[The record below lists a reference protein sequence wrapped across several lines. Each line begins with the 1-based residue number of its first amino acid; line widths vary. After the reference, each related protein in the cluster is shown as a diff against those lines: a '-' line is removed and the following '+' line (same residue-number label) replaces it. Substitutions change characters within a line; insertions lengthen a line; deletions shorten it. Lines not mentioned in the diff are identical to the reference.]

1 MPAPSW
7 VTSRVAGTIV
17 GIFCAGITVM
27 LIEQG
32 GHALFGTATP
42 GDPSTVTM
50 PMYVSVL
57 VAWIVGVAVG
67 AAVATRW
74 SRATS
79 VVPGMIVGA
88 VLLAGTIANLVAIPH
103 PAWMAIAALVLMP
116 IAALLSARAL
126 RPAS

>member
-1 MPAPSW
+1 MAAPSW
-7 VTSRVAGTIV
+7 ITSKVAGTIV

-27 LIEQG
+27 LIEKA
-32 GHALFGTATP
+32 GHALLGTSTP
-42 GDPSTVTM
+42 VDPSAITT
-50 PMYVSVL
+50 PMHLSVL
-57 VAWIVGVAVG
+57 VAWVVGVAVG

-88 VLLAGTIANLVAIPH
+88 VLLAGTIANLVAIRH
-103 PAWMAIAALVLMP
+103 PVWMALAALVLMP
-116 IAALLSARAL
+116 VAALLSARAL